1 MMVPMRLLAAAVLAG
16 LALPAAGN
24 ARGVSTPILYV
35 QGLACPAHGSCIG
48 KPAYFDRIRKIARIG
63 FPSTR
68 VSNGLFS
75 DSHPAWS
82 PDSRKIAFIRVSRNG
97 LSYTLWT
104 MLANGGGQRQLTRGT
119 AVAEEPSWSPDG
131 KTIVYR
137 SSSNG
142 GRTFDLYTI
151 PAAGG
156 AARNVTRNAAGVG
169 ALNPDWSPNG
179 NLIVFQRMKNG
190 SGAGTGLYTIR
201 PDGSG
206 LRRLTIGGQDPAWSP
221 NGRRIAA
228 VFPDARSGG
237 QLEIYT
243 LNANGTGR
251 RRVTSGP
258 EGTAPAWSPD
268 GARIV
273 FVRGSQ
279 IALIGAAGGRV
290 KQITRPL
297 RGLAFVDTP
306 SW

>member
-1 MMVPMRLLAAAVLAG
+1 MMNPMKLLLAATLAA
-16 LALPAAGN
+16 LALPAAAG
-24 ARGVSTPILYV
+24 ARAASPPILYV
-35 QGLACPAHGSCIG
+35 QGLACPAHQSCNG
-48 KPAYFDRIRKIARIG
+48 KPAYFDRIRKIARVG
-63 FPSTR
+63 FPSSR
-68 VSNGLFS
+68 VSSGVFS

-82 PDSRKIAFIRVSRNG
+82 PGHTRIAFIRTSRNG
-97 LSYTLWT
+97 LTYTLWT
-104 MLANGGGQRQLTRGT
+104 MLANGTGQKQLTRGT

-131 KTIVYR
+131 KTIVLR

-156 AARNVTRNAAGVG
+156 VARNVTRNAGGVG

-179 NLIVFQRMKNG
+179 KLIVFQRMKNG

-221 NGRRIAA
+221 NGKRIAA
-228 VFPDARSGG
+228 IFPDAKSGG
-237 QLEIYT
+237 RFEIYT

-279 IALIGAAGGRV
+279 IALVGAAGGRV

-297 RGLAFVDTP
+297 HGLAFVDTP